1 MKIAKVATPAQKPT
15 VVTPLYQQLL
25 ILIPLLKVMEE
36 SRPLINNGNRPFRL
50 EAVHLPSGKLSIS
63 LTEPN
68 SFDTN
73 GDNPETTITI
83 HSTTENSTPLCYQS
97 TFLLVWTYLC
107 NISTMTDAEQK
118 TMYDRFKL
126 AWGVYVFG
134 HEQEIK
140 EMGLA

>member
-1 MKIAKVATPAQKPT
+1 MKIAKIDKPVQIPT

-25 ILIPLLKVMEE
+25 VLIPLLKVMEE

-50 EAVHLPSGKLSIS
+50 EAVHLPSGKLSIG
-63 LTEPN
+63 LTEAN

-73 GDNPETTITI
+73 GDNSETTITI
-83 HSTTENSTPLCYQS
+83 HSATKNTAPLNYQS

-126 AWGVYVFG
+126 A
-134 HEQEIK
+134 
-140 EMGLA
+140 

>member
-1 MKIAKVATPAQKPT
+1 MKIAKPVQKSPT

-25 ILIPLLKVMEE
+25 VLIPLLKVMEE
-36 SRPLINNGNRPFRL
+36 SRPLINNRNRPFRL
-50 EAVHLPSGKLSIS
+50 EAVHLPSGKLSIG
-63 LTEPN
+63 LTEAN
-68 SFDTN
+68 SVDTN

-107 NISTMTDAEQK
+107 NISTMTDTEQK
-118 TMYDRFKL
+118 AMHERFKL